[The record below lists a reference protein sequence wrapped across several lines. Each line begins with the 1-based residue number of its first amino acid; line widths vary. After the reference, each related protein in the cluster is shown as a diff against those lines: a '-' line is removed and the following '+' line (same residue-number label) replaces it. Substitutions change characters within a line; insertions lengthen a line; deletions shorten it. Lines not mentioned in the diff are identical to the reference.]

1 MIQQARLKQRRG
13 AYAFLTILMTS
24 AAGPALAATVDAD
37 PAPLSEVV
45 VTATKRSENLQNVAI
60 SVQALTSQTLTQHN
74 VTSFD
79 DYAKLLPQVSFQSFG
94 PGQAQPYFRG
104 ITSGADGLH
113 SGSEP
118 GVGVYLDEIPVTTIA
133 NGLDIHMYDISR
145 VEALSGPQGTL
156 FGANSLAGTL
166 RIITNQPDP
175 HRFSAAVDVDA
186 NGYTGGSQ
194 GGTLEGY
201 VNVPITERSAIRLV
215 AFAEHDGGYIDN
227 IYKERDY
234 TLTDGS
240 TLPTNNSQYVKQ
252 NFNTTDTYGGRAA
265 LKVDL
270 NDQWTVTPSV
280 IYQNQEAKGNFLY
293 NPLLGDLKVADFSPE
308 YNNDSWYQA
317 AMTVQ
322 GKLANWDLIYAGGY
336 MGRQVDNA
344 SDYSYYAVA
353 YDNAG
358 ESSYVTFPD
367 GKGGYLNPNQHF
379 TGRDV
384 YTKETHE
391 LRASSPQSY
400 PLRVIGGAFYERQT
414 DQIQANYI
422 VDGLAASGDPR
433 SVLLSGRA
441 GAGDDIYDTAI
452 NRIDRDFALFG
463 EASYDILPTL
473 TLNIGGRYFTA
484 NNTLDGTSGFVGAS
498 YIAKQTTEYGEVH
511 KVNLSW
517 KVTPDKMV
525 YATYSTGFRPGG
537 ANRED
542 VAPPYQPDT
551 LINYELGF
559 KTTWLDGRL
568 RVNGALFDDYWRN
581 VQFSLSPV
589 GFQGITFIYNVGFA
603 NSTGLEGDFSYRVT
617 DNLTISGSGTY
628 IDADLTKTFCD
639 SSGECAYKGT
649 QLPVQPPY
657 KGSLTA
663 RYAWTE
669 NSYDKF
675 AQAVLSGQSG
685 SRSALL
691 QPDEAILGPTGAF
704 ATVDLSG
711 GFGKDNWNF
720 SAYVNNVLDNRGIL
734 SLNTD
739 CSITYCGPYKLRY
752 PTKPRLIGVKLGFKY

>member
-1 MIQQARLKQRRG
+1 MTWSATLLASTMLTGVG
-13 AYAFLTILMTS
+13 AAY
-24 AAGPALAATVDAD
+24 AATVDAE
-37 PAPLSEVV
+37 PAALSEVV
-45 VTATKRSENLQNVAI
+45 VTATKRSENLQNVAV
-60 SVQALTSQTLTQHN
+60 SVQALTSQTLSQHN

-104 ITSGADGLH
+104 ITSGSDGLH

-133 NGLDIHMYDISR
+133 NGLDIHMYDVSR

-186 NGYTGGSQ
+186 NSYTGGSQ
-194 GGTLEGY
+194 GGTVEGY
-201 VNVPITERSAIRLV
+201 INAPITEHSAIRLV
-215 AFAEHDGGYIDN
+215 AFSEHDGGYIDN

-240 TLPTNNSQYVKQ
+240 TLPTNNSPYVKQ

-293 NPLLGDLKVADFSPE
+293 NPQLGDLKVADFSPE

-336 MGRQVDNA
+336 MGRQVYNA
-344 SDYSYYAVA
+344 SDYSYYSVA

-379 TGRDV
+379 TGKDI

-414 DQIQANYI
+414 DQITANYI
-422 VDGLAASGDPR
+422 VPGLAASGDPR

-441 GAGDDIYDTAI
+441 GAGDDIYYTTID
-452 NRIDRDFALFG
+452 RIDRDFALFG
-463 EASYDILPTL
+463 EAAYDILPNL
-473 TLNIGGRYFTA
+473 TLNLGGRYFTA
-484 NNTLDGTSGFVGAS
+484 NNTLSGTSGFVGAT

-517 KVTPDKMV
+517 KVTPDKML

-537 ANRED
+537 ANRRD

-551 LINYELGF
+551 LINYEVGF

-568 RVNGALFDDYWRN
+568 RVNGDIFDDYWRN
-581 VQFSLSPV
+581 VQFSLSPI

-603 NSTGLEGDFSYRVT
+603 ESKGIEGDFSFRVT
-617 DNLTISGSGTY
+617 DNLTVSGSGTY
-628 IDADLTKTFCD
+628 IDANLTKTFCD
-639 SSGECAYKGT
+639 ASGECAYKGT
-649 QLPVQPPY
+649 QLPIQPPY

-675 AQAVLSGQSG
+675 AQASISGQSG

-691 QPDEAILGPTGAF
+691 QPDEDILGPTGAF
-704 ATVDLSG
+704 GSLDLSG

-720 SAYVNNVLDNRGIL
+720 SAYINNVLDNRGIL

-752 PTKPRLIGVKLGFKY
+752 PTKPRLVGVKLGFKY